1 MHRTLRFASLLFFL
15 ALLSFDLRAEL
26 VFRSLEKASGEER
39 WSEIK
44 KYSNPADIAYARGT
58 VDEVRVFVTGTITR
72 EDAVDA
78 VILERLIQSGRQKI
92 AGNIVWLA
100 SSGGDIDAA
109 MVLGRILRRFGL
121 FTLVGRDEQCMSACV
136 FAFMGGER
144 RTVAGQ
150 LGIHR
155 PFFPTTQVD
164 PDRQVRYRLLQKALR
179 DYIDEMDFPYSLY
192 EAVMVVPP
200 ESIKILAPAEL
211 KRFYL
216 DGISPSSE
224 DLADATSA
232 KRLGLSMAEYLK
244 RKAQGVA
251 QDPKAG
257 AGPL

>member
-1 MHRTLRFASLLFFL
+1 MTSLPVMSDGIKSGVNWIRLNESSSACDSVLTISVL
-15 ALLSFDLRAEL
+15 A
-26 VFRSLEKASGEER
+26 K
-39 WSEIK
+39 
-44 KYSNPADIAYARGT
+44 PGT
-58 VDEVRVFVTGTITR
+58 PISS
-72 EDAVDA
+72 AW
-78 VILERLIQSGRQKI
+78 LRQKI

-179 DYIDEMDFPYSLY
+179 DYIDEMDFPHSLY

-244 RKAQGVA
+244 RKAQGGA